1 MKKIN
6 RWIHLI
12 FAGLLFTILHLISV
26 RTGLMILYAGIFLA
40 SMILV
45 LKKRSLLIGFTAL
58 FLMIST
64 PYMAYKFIPGFNT
77 KVHLTLH
84 NIRLMQ
90 KGQVGPYSDTRR
102 LLSYKMAWSIF
113 KANPIFGVGI
123 GDLKEEMA
131 LAYQQNYPSQ
141 KVMYPHNM
149 FLTILAGMG
158 LPALLIFMIAFSWPL
173 LRWKNSGSL
182 LFLFFYL
189 SIGLSFLTEN
199 TLFRSMG
206 LCTYAYFLFLIL
218 KLNQGDQ
225 ES

>member
-1 MKKIN
+1 
-6 RWIHLI
+6 
-12 FAGLLFTILHLISV
+12 
-26 RTGLMILYAGIFLA
+26 MILYAGIFLA

-131 LAYQQNYPSQ
+131 LAYQQNYPNQ

-158 LPALLIFMIAFSWPL
+158 LPFLLIFMIAFMWPL
-173 LRWKNSGSL
+173 LSWKNSGSL

-189 SIGLSFLTEN
+189 TIGLSFLTEN

-206 LCTYAYFLFLIL
+206 LCTFAYFLFLIL
-218 KLNQGDQ
+218 KLNLANQ